1 MFTQAERD
9 AIKGFLGREPNPTEE
24 AVFSVLWSEHCSY
37 KSSRPYLKMLPT
49 EAPWVLQGPGENAG
63 ILRLKNGYCAAFK
76 MESHNHPSAV
86 EPVHGAATG
95 IGGIIRDILSVG
107 ARPVALADS
116 LRFGPLSDERSKW
129 LFEGVVHGISFYGNS
144 VGVPTVAGEV
154 YFDESYKGNPLVNV
168 MCVGIMREEDFM
180 RARLVGPGNP
190 IILAGSTTGRDGMG
204 GAAFASEDLVG
215 DTEEKRP
222 AVQVGDPFME
232 KLLIEAT
239 LEALATGAILG
250 IQDLGAGGL
259 SGLGEM
265 AHKGGLGA
273 EIFLERVPLR
283 VPDLQSWEI
292 LISESQERMVMCVEA
307 GREREVIDI
316 YHKWDL
322 NAEVI
327 GHVIEEPVFRVWHRG
342 QVVAEIPSEALGA
355 CPVRDLP
362 RTEPARISVI
372 SRKSPRIP
380 DIPWDAALIRLVS
393 EPDVADKTW
402 VFRQYDHTV
411 MTNTALV
418 PGAADAAVMRIKGQ
432 DFGIALTVDCNAR
445 FLHMDPREGSRRAVC
460 EAMRNL
466 VAVGAMPLGI
476 TDCLNFASPEDPE
489 VLWDFAEAVA
499 GLSEAA
505 AALNIPVVS
514 GNVSFYNQTE
524 THKVFP
530 TPVIGMVGLLDDVS
544 LAVRA
549 GFPQEGLS
557 VFLIGRAGSLT
568 GSLYQAVFS
577 EIGGRLEQTDL
588 YYERR
593 LAEAVLAMHSERLL
607 LSCHDVS
614 DGGLLVAI
622 AESCILNRIGVSIT
636 SPESP
641 EFLFGEGRGAFV
653 VSARP
658 EHESRVLAI
667 AEGYGVPATRIGITG
682 GGEMLL
688 NGRGVSLSALEEAYS
703 SIEKEMEG

>member
-1 MFTQAERD
+1 MFTPEEQD
-9 AIKGFLGREPNPTEE
+9 AIRGFLGRDPNPTEE

-37 KSSRPYLKMLPT
+37 KSSRPFLKLLPT
-49 EAPWVLQGPGENAG
+49 EAPWVVQGPGENAG
-63 ILRLKNGYCAAFK
+63 IVRLKNGWCAAFK

-129 LFEGVVHGISFYGNS
+129 LFEGVVQGISFYGNS

-154 YFDESYKGNPLVNV
+154 YFDESYTGNPLVNV
-168 MCVGIMREEDFM
+168 TCVGIMREGDFM
-180 RARLVGPGNP
+180 RAKLVGPGNP

-215 DTEEKRP
+215 NTEEKRP

-250 IQDLGAGGL
+250 MQDLGAGGL

-273 EIFLERVPLR
+273 EIFLEKVPLR
-283 VPDLQSWEI
+283 VPDLKSWEI
-292 LISESQERMVMCVEA
+292 LISESQERMVLCVQA
-307 GREREVIDI
+307 GREREIIKI
-316 YHKWDL
+316 YQKWEL

-327 GHVIEEPVFRVWHRG
+327 GRVIEEPVFRAWHNG

-355 CPVRDLP
+355 CPVRNLP
-362 RTEPARISVI
+362 KKEPARISI
-372 SRKSPRIP
+372 LSGKKITCP
-380 DIPWDAALIRLVS
+380 DVPWDKALLKLLS
-393 EPDVADKTW
+393 HPDVADKTW

-411 MTNTALV
+411 MTNTVVV
-418 PGAADAAVMRIKGQ
+418 PGPADSAVVRVKGEG
-432 DFGIALTVDCNAR
+432 FGLSLTTDCNGR
-445 FLHMDPREGSRRAVC
+445 YVQLDPREGGRMAVC
-460 EAMRNL
+460 EAARNT
-466 VAVGAMPLGI
+466 VAVGARPLGL

-489 VLWDFAEAVA
+489 VLWGFSEAVA
-499 GLSEAA
+499 GIAEAA
-505 AALNIPVVS
+505 ASLNIPVVS

-530 TPVIGMVGLLDDVS
+530 TPVIGMVGLLEDVS
-544 LAVRA
+544 KACRA
-549 GFPQEGLS
+549 GFPSDGLP
-557 VFLIGRAGSLT
+557 VILIGRPGSLP
-568 GSLYQAVFS
+568 GSLFQAVFS
-577 EIGGRLEQTDL
+577 EIGGRLDQSDL
-588 YYERR
+588 SYEKS
-593 LAEAVLAMHSERLL
+593 LLESILEMHADGLL
-607 LSCHDVS
+607 FSCHDVS

-622 AESCILNRIGVSIT
+622 AESCILGGIGAGLRMR
-636 SPESP
+636 EEP
-641 EFLFGEGRGAFV
+641 EFLFGEGRGMFILTTL
-653 VSARP
+653 SENEARVRTVAGK
-658 EHESRVLAI
+658 H
-667 AEGYGVPATRIGITG
+667 GVPMMKLGETG
-682 GGEMLL
+682 GHDLVL
-688 NGRGVSLSALEEAYS
+688 NGRGISLAALKEAYS
-703 SIEKEMEG
+703 SIEKEMES

>member
-1 MFTQAERD
+1 MFTPEERD
-9 AIKGFLGREPNPTEE
+9 AIRGFLGRDPNPTEE

-37 KSSRPYLKMLPT
+37 KSSRPYLRLLPT
-49 EAPWVLQGPGENAG
+49 EAPWVIQGPGENAG
-63 ILRLKNGYCAAFK
+63 IVRLRNGWCVAFK

-95 IGGIIRDILSVG
+95 IGGIIRDVLSVG

-129 LFEGVVHGISFYGNS
+129 LFDGVVHGISFYGNS

-154 YFDESYKGNPLVNV
+154 YFDESYTGNPLVNV
-168 MCVGIMREEDFM
+168 MCVGIMREGDFV

-204 GAAFASEDLVG
+204 GAAFASEDLTG

-283 VPDLQSWEI
+283 VPDLKSWEI

-307 GREREVIDI
+307 GREREIIDI

-327 GHVIEEPVFRVWHRG
+327 GHVIEDPVFRAWHNSKI
-342 QVVAEIPSEALGA
+342 VAEIPSEALGA
-355 CPVRDLP
+355 CPVRNLP
-362 RTEPARISVI
+362 RSEPAHISLI
-372 SRKSPRIP
+372 SEKSPRVP
-380 DIPWDAALIRLVS
+380 DVPWDKALLRLLS

-411 MTNTALV
+411 MTNTAVV
-418 PGAADAAVMRIKGQ
+418 PGPADAAVMRIKGEG
-432 DFGIALTVDCNAR
+432 FGFALTVDCNSR
-445 FLHMDPREGSRRAVC
+445 FLHMDPREGARRAVC
-460 EAMRNL
+460 EATRNL
-466 VAVGAMPLGI
+466 VAVGARPLGL

-489 VLWDFAEAVA
+489 VLWGFAEAVA
-499 GLSEAA
+499 GIAEAA
-505 AALNIPVVS
+505 AGLNIPVVS

-530 TPVIGMVGLLDDVS
+530 TPVIGMIGILDDVS
-544 LAVRA
+544 LACKA
-549 GFPQEGLS
+549 GFPDGGLS
-557 VFLIGRAGSLT
+557 VLLVGDPGSFPGSLF
-568 GSLYQAVFS
+568 QAVFS
-577 EIGGRLEQTDL
+577 EISGRLRETDL
-588 YYERR
+588 YYERN
-593 LAEAVLAMHSERLL
+593 LTEAILEMHAGGLL

-614 DGGLLVAI
+614 DGGLLTAL
-622 AESCILNRIGVSIT
+622 AECCILGGVGLSLNL
-636 SPESP
+636 PEDP
-641 EFLFGEGRGAFV
+641 VLLFGEGRGAFV
-653 VSARP
+653 VGVKTG
-658 EHESRVLAI
+658 HEASVLWI
-667 AEGYGVPATRIGITG
+667 AEKHGIPAIKIAETG
-682 GGEMLL
+682 GDVFVM
-688 NGRGVSLSALEEAYS
+688 NGKKISLSALREAYS
-703 SIEKEMEG
+703 SIEKEMES

>member
-1 MFTQAERD
+1 MFTPEESA
-9 AIKGFLGREPNPTEE
+9 AIKGFLGRDPNPTEE

-49 EAPWVLQGPGENAG
+49 EAPWVVQGPGENAG
-63 ILRLKNGYCAAFK
+63 IVRLVNGWCAAFK

-144 VGVPTVAGEV
+144 VGIPTVAGEV

-168 MCVGIMREEDFM
+168 TCVGLMREEDFM

-215 DTEEKRP
+215 DTEKKRP

-239 LEALATGAILG
+239 LEALQTGAILG
-250 IQDLGAGGL
+250 MQDLGAGGL

-265 AHKGGLGA
+265 AHRGGLGA

-283 VPDLQSWEI
+283 VRGLASWEI
-292 LISESQERMVMCVEA
+292 LISESQERMVLCVER
-307 GREREVIDI
+307 GREKEIIDI
-316 YHKWDL
+316 YRKWDL

-327 GHVIEEPVFRVWHRG
+327 GHVIEEPVFRAWHRG
-342 QVVAEIPSEALGA
+342 ELVAEIPSEALGA
-355 CPVRDLP
+355 CPVRNLTRREPRRIALLSGKIPRNPDLP
-362 RTEPARISVI
+362 
-372 SRKSPRIP
+372 
-380 DIPWDAALIRLVS
+380 WDEALLRLLS
-393 EPDVADKTW
+393 EPDIADKTW

-411 MTNTALV
+411 MTNTVVV
-418 PGAADAAVMRIKGQ
+418 PGQADAAVLRVKGEL
-432 DFGIALTVDCNAR
+432 FGLSLTVDCNGR
-445 FLHMDPREGSRRAVC
+445 YVYMDPREGARRAVC
-460 EAMRNL
+460 EAARNT
-466 VAVGAMPLGI
+466 VSVGARPLGL
-476 TDCLNFASPEDPE
+476 TDCLNFANPEDPE
-489 VLWDFAEAVA
+489 VLWEFAEAVA
-499 GLSEAA
+499 GIAEAS

-530 TPVIGMVGLLDDVS
+530 TPVIGMIGLLEDVS
-544 LAVRA
+544 KACRA
-549 GFPQEGLS
+549 GFPAPGLS
-557 VFLIGRAGSLT
+557 VLLVGRRGSLS
-568 GSLYQAVFS
+568 GSAFQAVFS

-588 YYERR
+588 AYERN
-593 LAEAVLAMHSERLL
+593 LLEAILLLHENGLL

-614 DGGLLVAI
+614 DGGLLTAL
-622 AESCILNRIGVSIT
+622 AESCILGGIGARISL
-636 SPESP
+636 PESP
-641 EFLFGEGRGAFV
+641 ELIFGEGRGAFV
-653 VSARP
+653 VSVKAGN
-658 EHESRVLAI
+658 ESAVAKI
-667 AEGYGVPATRIGITG
+667 AEKYGVPVMSIGTTG
-682 GGEMLL
+682 GDELAL
-688 NGRGVSLSALEEAYS
+688 NGKGISLSALREAYS
-703 SIEKEMEG
+703 SLEKEMEP